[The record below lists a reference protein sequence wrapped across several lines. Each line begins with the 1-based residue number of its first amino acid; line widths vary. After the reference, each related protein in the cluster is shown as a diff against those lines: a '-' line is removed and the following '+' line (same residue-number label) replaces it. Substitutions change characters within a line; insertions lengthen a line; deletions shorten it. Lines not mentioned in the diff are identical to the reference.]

1 MYDGTLFEDS
11 TNGTRLLLSTYTQN
25 YNRIPSDIIKTREF
39 KYFGL
44 DNLVIHV
51 EIKTWIYIEKSK

>member
-51 EIKTWIYIEKSK
+51 EIKN